1 MCAQISCLTH
11 LTQLYFTDK
20 AASTEVC
27 LWAYAMCRAT
37 EAEMR
42 KATGEESRA
51 MYEHLLLRHAP
62 SAASRGDSQAPV
74 EAPDGQVTASETDEA
89 LAFLLGEREQRWRV
103 EALVQAGSQPVFVLQ
118 QLTAM
123 LRVAFD
129 RGTITNIRALI
140 ALHASVE
147 KMQLAHS
154 VCQRVQL
161 APEPYSYTSLMKT
174 SSVIWCGAIPF
185 VLMPTLQIAT
195 IPMCGMLSFFVSKI
209 DEISAELQNPFG
221 YDISDIGMGAINGR
235 LQREVAQSVLIY
247 NHYDAS
253 PLPWTVSGAGNAM
266 DAAADSKVAG
276 AVKLGLPT
284 RSCGRRRGSAAAR
297 LSTVGLGGRVR
308 EGPLI
313 NAKSFLARRGRWF
326 SCFSLTLILRAA
338 TVSSALSHPPPYRAS
353 RFLSPHAQTHTHTQ
367 TMASIWPSEPAR
379 ICVALRLRLRA
390 GAT

>member
-1 MCAQISCLTH
+1 MESSPLARVPRRFQAMMNYLNAHQGSLISAFSVYSTALFLLLSLRLNTAIKYYTDGVTAFSDVCAQISCLTH

-20 AASTEVC
+20 SASTEVC

-276 AVKLGLPT
+276 AVKLGLP
-284 RSCGRRRGSAAAR
+284 GAGDWKDNEKLWKAA
-297 LSTVGLGGRVR
+297 GLGGREAVYSW
-308 EGPLI
+308 P
-313 NAKSFLARRGRWF
+313 GRP
-326 SCFSLTLILRAA
+326 CA
-338 TVSSALSHPPPYRAS
+338 
-353 RFLSPHAQTHTHTQ
+353 
-367 TMASIWPSEPAR
+367 
-379 ICVALRLRLRA
+379 
-390 GAT
+390 